1 MASLRGRLLIAVLGL
16 TAVGMLLLGG
26 ITYAEQRSFLMQR
39 LDEQTRSAPGAVA
52 RALDFRQ
59 EPRSRNDN

>member
-39 LDEQTRSAPGAVA
+39 LDEQTRSAPERRHHVRGER
-52 RALDFRQ
+52 RA
-59 EPRSRNDN
+59 